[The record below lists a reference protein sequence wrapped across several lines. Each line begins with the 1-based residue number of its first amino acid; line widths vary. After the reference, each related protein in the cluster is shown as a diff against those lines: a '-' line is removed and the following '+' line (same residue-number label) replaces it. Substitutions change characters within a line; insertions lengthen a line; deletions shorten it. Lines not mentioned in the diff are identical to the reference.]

1 MSGEANEMEVIA
13 TSTTVVKEAD
23 FESKCKAV
31 TLYCTQDTHVDFD
44 KVANSGSF
52 LLVKSIPLDI
62 PNCEFTRVTALAS
75 STGGNLYIWA
85 RR

>member
-1 MSGEANEMEVIA
+1 MSDLANEMEVIA

-31 TLYCTQDTHVDFD
+31 TLHCTEDVHVDFD

-52 LLVKSIPLDI
+52 LLKKDLMINI